1 MAPVM
6 VPGFVRVR
14 RVLMSNKNNREQPM
28 KTLFQYT
35 LIGAVALTG
44 TACNDSSSKKP
55 FNQLPG
61 FIQGEVHSTQY
72 DGVTDDLLT
81 GGLGASGLASAT
93 APAFDDPLNPT
104 PEELRTLAIYNNYR
118 ALVDTVPGGGYGEFF
133 GPQVDSSGEGL
144 IAGNEYLAYMTVNG
158 SDVPVTVMVQV
169 PASFD
174 PEQACMVKAP
184 SSGSR
189 GIYGAIGTAGE
200 WGLKKGCAVVYTD
213 KGTGTGSHN
222 LATNSAQRID
232 GTLTQADEPVQF
244 RADLDA
250 QARADF
256 DAAWPD
262 RFAYKHAHSKANP
275 EADWGRHVLQSIEFG
290 FYVLN
295 EEFGQ
300 ETGNGRKVIKVKP
313 KDTLVI
319 ASSVSNGGGAS
330 VRAAELDDKGL
341 IDGVAVSEPNV
352 NPQVDTSFTIRQG
365 SGPELA
371 EHSRSLLDYTT
382 ALAVYQGCA
391 NIAPEVRDVAP
402 LNATF
407 NNFTIA
413 ENICNSLANKG
424 LVTGATTDDRASDAL
439 RILEEEV
446 GIQPE
451 QNLLAPV
458 HFGLAVAQSISTTYA
473 NAYGQAGVEDRLCDI
488 SLAATGAGGAVTP
501 ITAAQEAA
509 LFSASNG
516 IPPSAGVNLVYDG
529 AEGQPTNLGA
539 SASPST
545 SQQDYGLDA
554 LLCLRSLA
562 LGTDAVTG
570 SPLSGDAAE
579 WSERI
584 ADGVEQIRASGNLRG
599 KPAVFVTGRAD
610 AILPINHTSRPYF
623 GLNQRVEGSNSKLRY
638 YEILNAHHLDVLN
651 GFPGIADRYV
661 PLHHYFFQA
670 LDLVWANLAD
680 KQALPP
686 SQVVRTVPRGN
697 MATPLSEANLTP
709 INPSPDAGDR
719 IVFADDQVQIP
730 D

>member
-1 MAPVM
+1 
-6 VPGFVRVR
+6 
-14 RVLMSNKNNREQPM
+14 M
-28 KTLFQYT
+28 KTLLQCT
-35 LIGAVALTG
+35 LIGVVALTVS
-44 TACNDSSSKKP
+44 ACKYSP
-55 FNQLPG
+55 FNQLPE
-61 FIQGEVHSTQY
+61 FIQGDIQSSQY
-72 DGVTDDLLT
+72 DGITNDLLT
-81 GGLGASGLASAT
+81 GGLGASGLASGT
-93 APAFDDPLNPT
+93 PPAFDDPLNPT

-133 GPQVDSSGEGL
+133 GPQVGSGGEGL
-144 IAGNEYLAYMTVNG
+144 IAGEEHLAYMSVDG
-158 SDVPVTVMVQV
+158 SDVPLTVMVQV
-169 PASFD
+169 PDSFNPD
-174 PEQACMVKAP
+174 QACMITAP

-222 LATNSAQRID
+222 MTTNAAQRID

-244 RADLDA
+244 RADLSD

-256 DAAWPD
+256 NAAWPD
-262 RFAYKHAHSKANP
+262 RFAYKHAHSQVNP

-295 EEFGQ
+295 EKFGQ
-300 ETGNGRKVIKVKP
+300 ETGNGRKVIKVRP
-313 KDTLVI
+313 KNTLVI

-330 VRAAELDDKGL
+330 VRAAELDDRGL

-365 SGPELA
+365 DGPVIA

-391 NIAPEVRDVAP
+391 NIAPDVREVAP
-402 LNATF
+402 LNAVF
-407 NNFTIA
+407 NNFTVA

-424 LVTGATTDDRASDAL
+424 LVTGATTEDRAADAL
-439 RILEEEV
+439 RILEEDL

-458 HFGLAVAQSISTTYA
+458 HFGLAVAQGISVTYA
-473 NAYGQAGVEDRLCDI
+473 NAYAEAGVEDRLCDV
-488 SLAATGAGGAVTP
+488 SLAATDAAGAVTP
-501 ITAAQEAA
+501 LSGAREAA

-516 IPPSAGVNLVYDG
+516 IPPSAGVNLVYDN
-529 AEGQPTNLGA
+529 AEGQPTNLAA
-539 SASPST
+539 SASPSS
-545 SQQDYGLDA
+545 SQLDYGLDA

-562 LGTDAVTG
+562 VGIDVTSG
-570 SPLSGDAAE
+570 AALSGTAAE
-579 WSERI
+579 MAERI
-584 ADGVEQIRASGNLRG
+584 ADGIEQVRASGNLQG

-610 AILPINHTSRPYF
+610 AILPINHTSRPYY
-623 GLNQRVEGSNSKLRY
+623 GLNQRVEGSDSELRY

-661 PLHHYFFQA
+661 PLHHYYFQA

-680 KQALPP
+680 KQELPP
-686 SQVVRTVPRGN
+686 SQVVRTVPRGDI
-697 MATPLSEANLTP
+697 ATPLSAANLTP
-709 INPSPDAGDR
+709 IAANPEASDL
-719 IVFADDQVQIP
+719 ILFSDDQVQIP

>member
-1 MAPVM
+1 
-6 VPGFVRVR
+6 
-14 RVLMSNKNNREQPM
+14 M
-28 KTLFQYT
+28 KTLLQCI
-35 LIGAVALTG
+35 LIGAVALIVSG
-44 TACNDSSSKKP
+44 FKEGNSP
-55 FNQLPG
+55 FNQLPD
-61 FIQGEVHSTQY
+61 FIQGDIQSSQY
-72 DGVTDDLLT
+72 DGTTNDLLT
-81 GGLGASGLASAT
+81 GGLGASGLASGT
-93 APAFDDPLNPT
+93 APVFDDPLNPT

-133 GPQVDSSGEGL
+133 GPQVGNGGEGL
-144 IAGNEYLAYMTVNG
+144 VAGEEHLAYMSVEG

-169 PASFD
+169 PDSFN
-174 PEQACMVKAP
+174 PHQACMITAP

-222 LATNSAQRID
+222 LATNAAQRID
-232 GTLTQADEPVQF
+232 GTLTRADEPVQF
-244 RADLDA
+244 RADLSD
-250 QARADF
+250 QERADF
-256 DAAWPD
+256 NVAWPD
-262 RFAYKHAHSKANP
+262 RFAYKHAHSQVNP

-295 EEFGQ
+295 EKFGQ
-300 ETGNGRKVIKVKP
+300 ETGNGRKVIKVRP
-313 KDTLVI
+313 KNTLVI

-330 VRAAELDDKGL
+330 VRAAELDDRGL

-365 SGPELA
+365 SGPEIT

-402 LNATF
+402 LNAVF
-407 NNFTIA
+407 NNFTVA

-424 LVTGATTDDRASDAL
+424 LVTGATTDDRATDAL
-439 RILEEEV
+439 RILEEDL

-451 QNLLAPV
+451 QNLLAPI
-458 HFGLAVAQSISTTYA
+458 HFGLAVAQSISVTYA
-473 NAYGQAGVEDRLCDI
+473 NAYAEAGVADRLCDI
-488 SLAATGAGGAVTP
+488 SLAATDATGAVTP
-501 ITAAQEAA
+501 LSGAREAA

-516 IPPSAGVNLVYDG
+516 IPPSAGVNLVYDN
-529 AEGQPTNLGA
+529 AEGQPTNLAA
-539 SASPST
+539 SASPSS
-545 SQQDYGLDA
+545 SQLDYGLDA

-562 LGTDAVTG
+562 VGTDVTSG
-570 SPLSGDAAE
+570 AALSGTAAE
-579 WSERI
+579 MADRI
-584 ADGVEQIRASGNLRG
+584 ADGIEQVRASGNLQG

-623 GLNQRVEGSNSKLRY
+623 GLNQRVEGSDSNLRY

-651 GFPGIADRYV
+651 GIQVPGLADTYV
-661 PLHHYFFQA
+661 PLHHYYFQA
-670 LDLVWANLAD
+670 LDLVWANLTE

-697 MATPLSEANLTP
+697 IATPLSEANLTP
-709 INPSPDAGDR
+709 IAANPDAGDR
-719 IVFADDQVQIP
+719 IVFSDDQVQIP